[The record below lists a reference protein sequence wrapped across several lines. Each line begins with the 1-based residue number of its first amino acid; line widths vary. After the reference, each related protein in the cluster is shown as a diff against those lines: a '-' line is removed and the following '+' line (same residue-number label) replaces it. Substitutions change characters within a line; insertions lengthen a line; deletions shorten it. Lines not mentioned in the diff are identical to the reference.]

1 MREIKSTKGITI
13 FTIIFGI
20 VALISGFFSFI
31 LPHHLSFVVNK
42 TANDAGSVGVIG
54 GADGPTAIFLSGSTS
69 FHWFFAIS
77 ALLTV
82 LGITYIITTKHKKNH
97 N

>member
-1 MREIKSTKGITI
+1 MREIKSTKVITI

-20 VALISGFFSFI
+20 MALICGFFSFI
-31 LPHHLSFVVNK
+31 LPHHLSSFVNK
-42 TANDAGSVGVIG
+42 TANDVGSVEVIG

-69 FHWFFAIS
+69 FHWFFVIF

-82 LGITYIITTKHKKNH
+82 LGITYIVTTKHKKNH